1 MVFSIRGGQK
11 KNHDIVAT
19 PNASTNIASGF
30 YHLMKLKWSLSCENC
45 KIHFPHLRIINFN
58 GKRKISW
65 KRIENERVL
74 VFLHWQDGFQ
84 WQFVNTTRTTLVFF
98 SNFIL
103 IQLNSLE
110 QILSCRDGK
119 CKLKSDKVSDEES
132 NTDVDVAN
140 GDLIIHHVDVEV
152 VQVVPDGGVVATWS
166 LM

>member
-1 MVFSIRGGQK
+1 MDGS
-11 KNHDIVAT
+11 
-19 PNASTNIASGF
+19 
-30 YHLMKLKWSLSCENC
+30 
-45 KIHFPHLRIINFN
+45 
-58 GKRKISW
+58 RKISW
-65 KRIENERVL
+65 KRIKNERVL

-84 WQFVNTTRTTLVFF
+84 WHTTRTTLVSFF